1 MRLLDR
7 NKQTIYYRNFSAK
20 AITSESGLFTGEY
33 VKTYGNVKTTR
44 AYVKTAMGDNAVQPF
59 GEQAVKN
66 RIVYFENGSA
76 DINEYS
82 QLWVGIDPS
91 VTNGVP
97 TVAPNYEV
105 SGIEVGLN
113 HTRASIRRVDESVN

>member
-7 NKQTIYYRNFSAK
+7 NKQTIYYRNFSTK
-20 AITSESGLFTGEY
+20 AITTESGLFTGEY

-44 AYVKTAMGDNAVQPF
+44 AYVKTSIGNTAVQPF
-59 GEQAVKN
+59 GEQSIKSRV
-66 RIVYFENGSA
+66 IYVENGVA

-82 QLWVGIDPS
+82 QIWVGIDPTI
-91 VTNGVP
+91 TNGVP

-105 SGIEVGLN
+105 LGIEVGLN
-113 HTRASIRRVDESVN
+113 HTRVSIKRVDESVN